1 VVRTLRIR
9 DVVAATPRARIVRLD
24 LDAVPFE
31 YVAGQAVLVG
41 VEDDEKRRPYSIA
54 ASPEDARE
62 SNAIELLVGVDADG
76 RAGLHLPLDRGAA
89 VQVEGP
95 VGAFTFPEA
104 VAERRAIFVAGG
116 TGIAPL
122 RAMMRHA
129 LFGPPALQT
138 VGLLYSA
145 RRPEEFAYEDEFRDL
160 AARGIIELRQTV
172 TRAAESEW
180 AGARGRIDRIALAD
194 LVHGADTLCFVC
206 GPAAMV
212 DEIPKLLT
220 DLGVEREKIR
230 IEEW

>member
-1 VVRTLRIR
+1 VLLTLRIR

-31 YVAGQAVLVG
+31 YLAGQAVLVG
-41 VEDDEKRRPYSIA
+41 IEDVGKRPYSIA
-54 ASPEDARE
+54 AAPEDARE
-62 SNAIELLVGVDADG
+62 SDAIELLVGVDADG
-76 RAGLHLPLDRGAA
+76 RAGPHLPLDRGAA

-95 VGAFTFPEA
+95 VGAFTFPET
-104 VAERRAIFVAGG
+104 VSERRAIFVAGG

-129 LFGPPALQT
+129 LFGPPAIQT

-145 RRPEEFAYEDEFRDL
+145 RKPEEFAYEDEFRGM

-180 AGARGRIDRIALAD
+180 AGPRGRIDRAALGD

-212 DEIPKLLT
+212 DDIPKLLT